1 MEIFRIVN
9 LCNRQVCLFV
19 WILKKKGSRTIEKYR
34 AISNTRVIPTKI
46 FSSRSHNFFSFF
58 FLFSIDKYI
67 STKRISFLPE
77 VFTQSSTNCCMLSYG
92 EHVIFFP
99 FVYISFFGER
109 LKGEDKRRIVKLVLS
124 SIPQL
129 NVSWYWFFVF
139 VSQIII
145 HFERRKKIF
154 NLSQL
159 K

>member
-1 MEIFRIVN
+1 MRNTARYRTCASFQRKYFLLDRI
-9 LCNRQVCLFV
+9 
-19 WILKKKGSRTIEKYR
+19 I
-34 AISNTRVIPTKI
+34 
-46 FSSRSHNFFSFF
+46 FSFF

-77 VFTQSSTNCCMLSYG
+77 VFTQSFTNCCMLSYG

-124 SIPQL
+124 SILQL

-139 VSQIII
+139 VSQIIT